1 VRSHTK
7 HGGLGAT
14 LADDDT
20 MGVSA
25 LYRSVTEAVVRAER
39 LADSHEPGAKD
50 AYLELSLLEEK
61 IAGHIDGL
69 SGGCGRQAGGRTG
82 GHVGWP
88 QARARELAERF
99 LAGGRRRRD
108 LSLGMNG
115 IIFRVPPAQAS
126 FPQAQRSA

>member
-1 VRSHTK
+1 
-7 HGGLGAT
+7 LGAT

-61 IAGHIDGL
+61 IAGHIDGSEPEGAVARRGAVRAAM
-69 SGGCGRQAGGRTG
+69 SGGHR
-82 GHVGWP
+82 
-88 QARARELAERF
+88 ARARELAERF
-99 LAGGRRRRD
+99 LLEDGADGALVAD
-108 LSLGMNG
+108 LL
-115 IIFRVPPAQAS
+115 ALL
-126 FPQAQRSA
+126 